1 MSRGDKVIATGRNA
15 STRLA
20 HLQDSGAKILDLDLT
35 MTEAEI
41 AAKIKEAHQIFKRI
55 DILVNN
61 AGYVESGAV
70 EEVSCV
76 FEEIV
81 YPILKLRYANRLD
94 RVQRSLET
102 NYFGP
107 LKVTRAVL
115 PFMREQNSGKVAF
128 VGSIVRI
135 FPLSMV
141 LAACLLFVWRMGSRT
156 QLICLCGF

>member
-76 FEEIV
+76 
-81 YPILKLRYANRLD
+81 LK
-94 RVQRSLET
+94 RS
-102 NYFGP
+102 FI
-107 LKVTRAVL
+107 
-115 PFMREQNSGKVAF
+115 PF
-128 VGSIVRI
+128 
-135 FPLSMV
+135 
-141 LAACLLFVWRMGSRT
+141 
-156 QLICLCGF
+156 